1 MNVLFGAGG
10 GGGEDLGRPLNHIL
24 SLQTSPPSRPPALE
38 GKRLSGGRAKGPFVS
53 GGAVIG
59 ESKGRCGVANGE
71 SR

>member
-1 MNVLFGAGG
+1 MNVLFGGG
-10 GGGEDLGRPLNHIL
+10 GWRGEGE
-24 SLQTSPPSRPPALE
+24 SRPPFKPYSVAADFPARPPTLE

-53 GGAVIG
+53 GGEVIG